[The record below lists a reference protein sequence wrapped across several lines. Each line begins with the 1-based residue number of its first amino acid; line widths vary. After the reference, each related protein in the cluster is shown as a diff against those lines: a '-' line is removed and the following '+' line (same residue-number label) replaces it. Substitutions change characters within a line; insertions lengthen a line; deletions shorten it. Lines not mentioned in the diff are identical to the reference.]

1 MKKIE
6 VLGITLVSVALL
18 GGAGTTVLA
27 AEGDTGATTKGT
39 IIFKANDK
47 VTPPV
52 VAPVTPTDPTDPNKE
67 GDKPTGNT
75 EPLRIDIAPNFHFG
89 EFTVGTGVHTAS
101 NTRLNSNLQVTDGR
115 GTLAGWTVSVSK
127 TAFTNSGHTLP
138 ATFTLTSAEVKNGT
152 NVTAALAGDI
162 KTAVT
167 VDTASQPAFA
177 ANADEGGGTYF
188 KNFDG
193 NKATL
198 TFNTDTAKV
207 GEYQSTLTWTLTSA
221 TVEGAR

>member
-18 GGAGTTVLA
+18 GGAGTTALA

-75 EPLRIDIAPNFHFG
+75 EPLRIDLAPNFHFG

-101 NTRLNSNLQVTDGR
+101 NTRLNSNLQVNR
-115 GTLAGWTVSVSK
+115 WTWNFSW
-127 TAFTNSGHTLP
+127 L
-138 ATFTLTSAEVKNGT
+138 
-152 NVTAALAGDI
+152 DRI
-162 KTAVT
+162 C
-167 VDTASQPAFA
+167 
-177 ANADEGGGTYF
+177 F
-188 KNFDG
+188 KNSIY
-193 NKATL
+193 K
-198 TFNTDTAKV
+198 
-207 GEYQSTLTWTLTSA
+207 
-221 TVEGAR
+221 